1 MRIRTTISRL
11 IATVAIS
18 GLGLV
23 GEASAQ
29 EFSYNGDT
37 GPGFWSQLSPDWE
50 ACSGAATNAR
60 QSPIN
65 ISRVRIDKD
74 LENLDTAIFPTTIDI
89 FNNGHTIEQHYA
101 ATGSSITFEGTYYEL
116 QQFHFHTLS
125 EHSIDDAQGV
135 MELHAVFQ
143 EPGGGDHLVIGMLF
157 HVGGRQNPFP
167 QTLIDAGLP
176 GKNGDTIETEEQI
189 DLADAFTNTKSYY
202 TYRVAHDATVQRDRH
217 LGYPFTIG
225 ANESASNSRR
235 SDRFLVTTSG
245 PLNPRMVESSAP
257 ARRGLVARTT
267 DARSVR
273 RTATSAMACCRQP
286 SFVYFLVRHFAANV
300 LDLVE

>member
-1 MRIRTTISRL
+1 MRIRTTSSRL

-23 GEASAQ
+23 GEANAQ
-29 EFSYNGDT
+29 AFSYNGDT

-101 ATGSSITFEGTYYEL
+101 ATGSSITFEGTYYKL

-125 EHSIDDAQGV
+125 AHSIDGAQGV

-157 HVGGRQNPFP
+157 HVGARQNPFL
-167 QTLIDAGLP
+167 QILIDAGLP
-176 GKNGDTIETEEQI
+176 EKNGDTIETEEQI
-189 DLADAFTNTKSYY
+189 NLADAFTNTKSYY
-202 TYRVAHDATVQRDRH
+202 TYRGSLTTPPCSETVTWVVLSQSARMSRGQLEAFRRI
-217 LGYPFTIG
+217 LGNNFRPTQSTNGRIVR
-225 ANESASNSRR
+225 ASAAWAGNKN
-235 SDRFLVTTSG
+235 D
-245 PLNPRMVESSAP
+245 
-257 ARRGLVARTT
+257 
-267 DARSVR
+267 
-273 RTATSAMACCRQP
+273 
-286 SFVYFLVRHFAANV
+286 
-300 LDLVE
+300 